1 MGGTPMAIPME
12 IQQAKAAKTQ
22 SLSDMTDITNATTFQ
37 ERMFERVRE
46 SLSELLTAE
55 EAKALVEK
63 AIEQSLFQQEKVY
76 DSYNSRQTGVKP
88 SRFELL
94 VKEAVEP
101 AIKIAV
107 AEWLAKHHEE
117 VKASIQG
124 VVEQGIASTV
134 VRVFQDEMRQP
145 LWEMGS
151 QLQQVVRKLGGIQ

>member
-1 MGGTPMAIPME
+1 
-12 IQQAKAAKTQ
+12 
-22 SLSDMTDITNATTFQ
+22 MTDLTNATTFQ

-63 AIEQSLFQQEKVY
+63 AIEQSLFQQEMLY
-76 DSYNSRQTGVKP
+76 DSYKSRQIGVKP
-88 SRFELL
+88 SRFEAL

-101 AIKIAV
+101 AIKTAV
-107 AEWLAKHHEE
+107 TEWLAEHHEE

-134 VRVFQDEMRQP
+134 VKVFKDEMSRP
-145 LWEMGS
+145 LWEMS
-151 QLQQVVRKLGGIQ
+151 SKLQQVINKLGGIQ

>member
-1 MGGTPMAIPME
+1 
-12 IQQAKAAKTQ
+12 
-22 SLSDMTDITNATTFQ
+22 MTDITNATTFQ

-63 AIEQSLFQQEKVY
+63 AIEQSLFQQEKVF

-101 AIKIAV
+101 AIKTAV
-107 AEWLAKHHEE
+107 TEWLAEHHEE

-134 VRVFQDEMRQP
+134 VKVFQDEMRQP

-151 QLQQVVRKLGGIQ
+151 KLQQVINKLGGIQ

>member
-1 MGGTPMAIPME
+1 
-12 IQQAKAAKTQ
+12 
-22 SLSDMTDITNATTFQ
+22 MTDITNATTFQ

-76 DSYNSRQTGVKP
+76 EGNSYNRRQIGVKP
-88 SRFELL
+88 SRFEAL

-134 VRVFQDEMRQP
+134 VKVFKDEMSQP
-145 LWEMGS
+145 LWEMS
-151 QLQQVVRKLGGIQ
+151 SKLQQVVSKLGGV

>member
-1 MGGTPMAIPME
+1 
-12 IQQAKAAKTQ
+12 
-22 SLSDMTDITNATTFQ
+22 MTDLTNATTFQ

-63 AIEQSLFQQEKVY
+63 AIEQSLFQQEMLY
-76 DSYNSRQTGVKP
+76 DSYKSRQIGVKP
-88 SRFELL
+88 SRFEAL

-134 VRVFQDEMRQP
+134 VKVFKDEMSRP
-145 LWEMGS
+145 LWEMS
-151 QLQQVVRKLGGIQ
+151 SKLQQVVNKLGGV

>member
-1 MGGTPMAIPME
+1 
-12 IQQAKAAKTQ
+12 
-22 SLSDMTDITNATTFQ
+22 MTDLTNATTFQ

-63 AIEQSLFQQEKVY
+63 AIEQSLFQQEMLY
-76 DSYNSRQTGVKP
+76 DSYKSRQIGVKP
-88 SRFELL
+88 SRFEAL

-101 AIKIAV
+101 AIKTAV
-107 AEWLAKHHEE
+107 TEWLAEHHEE

-134 VRVFQDEMRQP
+134 VKVFQDEMRQP
-145 LWEMGS
+145 FWEMGGK
-151 QLQQVVRKLGGIQ
+151 LQQVINKLGGIQ